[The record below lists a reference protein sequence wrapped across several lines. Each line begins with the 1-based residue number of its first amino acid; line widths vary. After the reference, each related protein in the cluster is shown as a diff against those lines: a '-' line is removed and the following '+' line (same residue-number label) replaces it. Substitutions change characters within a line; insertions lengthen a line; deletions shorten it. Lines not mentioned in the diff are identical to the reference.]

1 MSNFGYEGTASAA
14 AAKPTRMRAWL
25 AVILFVC
32 IVIAYLDRVNLSV
45 LVADPLF
52 LQDMGLVGKPL
63 EVGLLTS
70 FFIFAYGVSNFVL
83 TPFGDKFGPRKA
95 TIGALTMWIVSSVI
109 GGLAP
114 VFAVMLLSRVV
125 LGLGEGMHFPMQS
138 KFVKN
143 WFPPLERGRANA
155 AWVTG
160 IMVGPA
166 VSMPFFTTIVQ
177 HMGWR
182 ESYLVLI
189 LIGLIPIALLYF
201 FSADTPRDSKH
212 VNMAELNYI
221 ESALADEAQA
231 ELKNGAKEV
240 TEVPPLKEIIRTLL
254 SNRNF
259 VLITIYYM
267 CLGAVVWGTM
277 AWLPSYL
284 KVARGFSW
292 AAMGAWSAAPYV
304 AGIVIAI
311 ITGYLSDRYKRSA
324 VLCVISMVA
333 TSFGLYMGATAADNT
348 MSALWMTWGVGFT
361 GMAISP
367 AWTLVQKFSPA
378 NIIGIAAGYVNGLTN
393 VLSAFVPATIGALI
407 ALTGNYLAGMLLMV
421 GLGIIAALAATPL
434 MLKKY

>member
-166 VSMPFFTTIVQ
+166 VAMPFFTSVVA
-177 HMGWR
+177 HLGWR
-182 ESYLVLI
+182 ESFIVLI
-189 LIGLIPIALLYF
+189 VIGLIPIALLYF
-201 FSADTPRDSKH
+201 FTADTPRESKF
-212 VNMAELNYI
+212 VNMGELNYI
-221 ESALADEAQA
+221 ETALADEAQA
-231 ELKNGAKEV
+231 QLKSGASEMKD
-240 TEVPPLKEIIRTLL
+240 VPPLKVILRKLFT
-254 SNRNF
+254 NMNF

-267 CLGAVVWGTM
+267 CMGAVVWGTM

-311 ITGYLSDRYKRSA
+311 ITGYLSDCYKRSA

>member
-240 TEVPPLKEIIRTLL
+240 TEVPPLNEIIRTLL

-277 AWLPSYL
+277 AW
-284 KVARGFSW
+284 
-292 AAMGAWSAAPYV
+292 
-304 AGIVIAI
+304 
-311 ITGYLSDRYKRSA
+311 
-324 VLCVISMVA
+324 
-333 TSFGLYMGATAADNT
+333 
-348 MSALWMTWGVGFT
+348 
-361 GMAISP
+361 
-367 AWTLVQKFSPA
+367 
-378 NIIGIAAGYVNGLTN
+378 
-393 VLSAFVPATIGALI
+393 
-407 ALTGNYLAGMLLMV
+407 
-421 GLGIIAALAATPL
+421 
-434 MLKKY
+434 